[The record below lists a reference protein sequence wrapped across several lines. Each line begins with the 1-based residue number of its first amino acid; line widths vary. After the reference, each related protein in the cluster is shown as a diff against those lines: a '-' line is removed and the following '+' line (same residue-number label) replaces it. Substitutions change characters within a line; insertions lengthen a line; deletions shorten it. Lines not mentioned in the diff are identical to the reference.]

1 MPNDRYYVKPTT
13 KPGDSI
19 SWGALS
25 DKPEIVT
32 YEWLPEG
39 NPDARLTRVTYEGIP
54 FTPISYCTFG
64 DYDNSTAV
72 ERSNAR
78 VMLERF
84 PWLVTVTG
92 DYGSQMVGYL
102 GRRETQ
108 NPELLEAID
117 ALDDYPVAD
126 ESDMSDLEMNMEW
139 EAWCDWGRRDFAK
152 DLAPA
157 LDEIDPGYEHDVMDA
172 LDVPSYGS
180 GTDSRS
186 PLDDLW
192 HSGCDA
198 YNVNGGSGHVI
209 EGGGNVHFYVDEWIE
224 RAKRAPAVTSYGSRA
239 TYEMRDRLLDLA
251 RQCRTGEVTEGK

>member
-1 MPNDRYYVKPTT
+1 MVNVRYYVKPTT

-39 NPDARLTRVTYEGIP
+39 NPDARLQRVTYEGIP
-54 FTPISYCTFG
+54 FTPIPYCTFG

-102 GRRETQ
+102 GEPENQ
-108 NPELLEAID
+108 NPNLIEAIE
-117 ALDDYPVAD
+117 ALDGYPVAD
-126 ESDMSDLEMNMEW
+126 ESDMSDLEMTMEW
-139 EAWCDWGRRDFAK
+139 ESWCDWGRRDFAGN
-152 DLAPA
+152 LPTV
-157 LDEIDPGYEHDVMDA
+157 LDEIDPGYEHDVQDT
-172 LDVPSYGS
+172 LDVSYG
-180 GTDSRS
+180 GKPDSRS

-198 YNVNGGSGHVI
+198 YNVNGGTGYVI
-209 EGGGNVHFYVDEWIE
+209 EGGGGVHFYVDEWCE
-224 RAKRAPAVTSYGSRA
+224 QARRAPAVTSYGSRA

-251 RQCRTGEVTEGK
+251 RQCRTGEVSADE